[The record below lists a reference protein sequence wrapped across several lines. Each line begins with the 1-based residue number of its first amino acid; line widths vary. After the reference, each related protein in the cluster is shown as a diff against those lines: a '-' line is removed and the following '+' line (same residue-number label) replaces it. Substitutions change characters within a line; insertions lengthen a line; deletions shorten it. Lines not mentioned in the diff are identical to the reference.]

1 MPQSAERLL
10 DKWAIE
16 DRTSLDIT
24 TIYRKMKAGT
34 FPEPVRV
41 GKRRVAW
48 RESDVVKWQQNL
60 VQGVAPL
67 NLASLKTDR
76 MRTASPRRR
85 R

>member
-1 MPQSAERLL
+1 MPQTAERLL
-10 DKWAIE
+10 DRAIE

-60 VQGVAPL
+60 VQGVAPQ
-67 NLASLKTDR
+67 NLAATKLVHARGRSR
-76 MRTASPRRR
+76 VGRR
-85 R
+85 